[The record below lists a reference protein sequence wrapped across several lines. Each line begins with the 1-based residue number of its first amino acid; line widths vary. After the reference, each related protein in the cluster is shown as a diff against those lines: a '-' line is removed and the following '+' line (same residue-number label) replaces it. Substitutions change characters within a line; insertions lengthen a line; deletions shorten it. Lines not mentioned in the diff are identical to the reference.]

1 MIKKFLP
8 VFIALLGSL
17 YAYSQTANVNLTGK
31 WLNVKTAEEGFRFD
45 DTGFCFFISNGTE
58 IGGDSIDVDGV
69 TVQLKYI
76 VDKAKTPYLLD
87 FIRVYK
93 ETGKEDNMRM
103 LGIINPVDEDTIEMM
118 INDTRPVEIDKES
131 PDYVLLKRVK

>member
-8 VFIALLGSL
+8 VFIALLSSL
-17 YAYSQTANVNLTGK
+17 GAYSQTANVNLTGK

-45 DTGFCFFISNGTE
+45 DSGFCFFISNGTE
-58 IGGDSIDVDGV
+58 IGGDSIDVE
-69 TVQLKYI
+69 
-76 VDKAKTPYLLD
+76 DKAKTPYLVD

-93 ETGKEDNMRM
+93 ATGKEDDMRM